1 MWHAQDQKA
10 SSKTQEGLECYL
22 LVHRSFCNNG
32 RGGKGEKEIEED
44 QSSDGRNEQRKL
56 KRPCKG
62 RMAELSSAGAA
73 SGGRHRERASPTRL
87 HSSPKKGGAPL
98 TGSDLIKHKHSLFN
112 F

>member
-32 RGGKGEKEIEED
+32 RGKKGEKEIEED
-44 QSSDGRNEQRKL
+44 QSSDGWDEKRKTQDAVRRENGRTQL
-56 KRPCKG
+56 CLCSFGRQAQGKG
-62 RMAELSSAGAA
+62 EAHKAA
-73 SGGRHRERASPTRL
+73 FH
-87 HSSPKKGGAPL
+87 PKKGGAPL
-98 TGSDLIKHKHSLFN
+98 TGGDLIKHKHSLFN